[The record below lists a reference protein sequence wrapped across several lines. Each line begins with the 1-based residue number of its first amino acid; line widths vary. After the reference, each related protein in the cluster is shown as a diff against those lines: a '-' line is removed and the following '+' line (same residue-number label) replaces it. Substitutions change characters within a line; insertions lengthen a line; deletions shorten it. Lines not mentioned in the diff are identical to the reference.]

1 MRVEDWIRQAVED
14 LDTARILI
22 EVKKYYA
29 SAYYS
34 QQSAEK
40 ALKYLL
46 LLHGKDP
53 GKTHAL
59 LELSE
64 MIEKE
69 GIEVNEQIKEDLMV
83 LSPHF
88 LISRYPDV
96 ANGLPADQYNKNIA
110 EDLYNKAKRVV
121 EWVKRVSQQ

>member
-1 MRVEDWIRQAVED
+1 MRVEDWIRQAEED
-14 LDTARILI
+14 LDTARVLI

-59 LELSE
+59 VELSE
-64 MIEKE
+64 MIEE
-69 GIEVNEQIKEDLMV
+69 ERIVEVDDQIKEDLMV

-88 LISRYPDV
+88 LI
-96 ANGLPADQYNKNIA
+96 
-110 EDLYNKAKRVV
+110 
-121 EWVKRVSQQ
+121 